1 MHGLVVELSQ
11 MASLRAEI
19 IMNHQHHNHHNH
31 HQSHI
36 TNQNQSHISELGDG
50 ELRSSLLI
58 AETLGTLSSAR
69 NNRSLFQS
77 NI

>member
-19 IMNHQHHNHHNH
+19 IMNHQHHNHH
-31 HQSHI
+31 QSHI
-36 TNQNQSHISELGDG
+36 TYQNQSHISELGDE